1 MDFHKSVTELYLVGP
16 TYAKRLKKLGIE
28 TVGDLLYHFP
38 FRYLDYS
45 LISPISHVQP
55 GEVVSVRGVVTAI
68 KNLYTSRGKKIQMAT
83 VKDDS
88 GTINIIW
95 FNQPF
100 LVRII
105 KPGLNVSLAGKV
117 DLWGKNP
124 SLISPEYE
132 IIRGNEA
139 VHTAKLVP
147 IYHETYGISSK
158 WLRSRISSLLK
169 NSNLNIEEFLPSKIL
184 KDAKLPELR
193 YAIEQ
198 IHYPA
203 SFENAAIS
211 RYRLS
216 FEELFLIQLAAFQR
230 KKEWSKNFLTYILS
244 VDQDKILEFIGSLP
258 FELTTAQKRAIKQIL
273 DDLAKNKPMNR
284 LLEGDVGSGKTVV
297 AAAAIFV
304 AFLNGKQAALMA
316 PTQILAE
323 QHYKTLKS
331 LLGNLGVKIV
341 LLSSPKKTKEK
352 DFSLI
357 IGTHNLIYK
366 RAIFKN
372 LALIIIDEQHRFG
385 VEQRGKL
392 IEKGKCPH
400 LLTMTATPI
409 PRTIALTLYGDL
421 DLSILDEMPPG
432 RQKIKTWVVP
442 PQKRPDAYRWIKS
455 QVKEKGDRAFIVCPF
470 IEEST
475 SETLK
480 SVRAATNEY
489 EKLKNNVFNDLKL
502 GLLHGKLK
510 PPQKSEIMDSF
521 KKGKIDILV
530 STPVVEVG
538 IDIPSATIMMIEG
551 ADRFGLSELH
561 QLRGR
566 VGRSDRLSYCLLF
579 SDNQDEKSLRR
590 LKTLEKTSVGMELA
604 QTDLEMRGPGEL
616 YGTRQHG
623 FFDLK
628 VSSFSDFPLIEKTK
642 KAAENIS
649 KKLNQYPLL
658 RKRLEKYKIVGIK
671 PN

>member
-16 TYAKRLKKLGIE
+16 TYARRLKKLGIE

-55 GEVVSVRGVVTAI
+55 GEVVSVKGVVTAI

-193 YAIEQ
+193 YVIEQ

-211 RYRLS
+211 RYRLA
-216 FEELFLIQLAAFQR
+216 FEELFLIQLAALQR

-258 FELTTAQKRAIKQIL
+258 FEFTTAQRRAIKQIL

-297 AAAAIFV
+297 AATAIFV

-475 SETLK
+475 NETLK

-579 SDNQDEKSLRR
+579 SENQDEKSLRR

-658 RKRLEKYKIVGIK
+658 RKRLEKYKIVDIK